1 MIRGRQ
7 SQMLNKKQEKILF
20 WITGI
25 VVVFLVFISVFIW
38 PNFYIQYRMA
48 KGVTISDVTSSERE
62 IINEHIDCQLP
73 QSATIISISTTLR
86 PMEQPFC
93 MTFSMPLSEQKHFIE
108 PISDV
113 YQFNALENVTGESI
127 TVSGKE
133 QKAVHFFKHISKEFT
148 GIYEYASSEETV
160 YFQLIYTD
168 ISDDVDNIFYERVR
182 IMPKWLDFH

>member
-1 MIRGRQ
+1 M
-7 SQMLNKKQEKILF
+7 F

-25 VVVFLVFISVFIW
+25 VVVLLVFISVFIW

-48 KGVTISDVTSSERE
+48 KGITISDVTSSEQD
-62 IINEHIDCQLP
+62 IINEHIDFQLP

-86 PMEQPFC
+86 PMDQPFR
-93 MTFSMPLSEQKHFIE
+93 MVLSMPLSEQKHFIE
-108 PISDV
+108 SISDV
-113 YQFNALENVTGESI
+113 YQLNALASVTGESI
-127 TVSGKE
+127 TVAGKE
-133 QKAVHFFKHISKEFT
+133 QKAVCFFEHISHEFT

>member
-1 MIRGRQ
+1 M
-7 SQMLNKKQEKILF
+7 F

-25 VVVFLVFISVFIW
+25 VVVLLVFISVFIW

-48 KGVTISDVTSSERE
+48 KGITISDVTSSEQD
-62 IINEHIDCQLP
+62 IINEHIDFQLP

-86 PMEQPFC
+86 PMDQPFR
-93 MTFSMPLSEQKHFIE
+93 MVFSMPLSEQKHFIE
-108 PISDV
+108 SISDV
-113 YQFNALENVTGESI
+113 YQLNALASVTGESI
-127 TVSGKE
+127 TVAGKE
-133 QKAVHFFKHISKEFT
+133 QKAVCFFEHISHEFT

-182 IMPKWLDFH
+182 IKPKWLDFH

>member
-1 MIRGRQ
+1 M
-7 SQMLNKKQEKILF
+7 F

-25 VVVFLVFISVFIW
+25 VVVLLVFISVFIW

-48 KGVTISDVTSSERE
+48 KGITISDVTSSEQD
-62 IINEHIDCQLP
+62 IINEHIDFQLP

-86 PMEQPFC
+86 PMDQPFR
-93 MTFSMPLSEQKHFIE
+93 MVFSMPLSEQKHFIE
-108 PISDV
+108 SISDV
-113 YQFNALENVTGESI
+113 YQLNALASVTGESI
-127 TVSGKE
+127 TVAGKE
-133 QKAVHFFKHISKEFT
+133 HKAVCFFEHISHEFT

>member
-1 MIRGRQ
+1 M
-7 SQMLNKKQEKILF
+7 F

-25 VVVFLVFISVFIW
+25 VVVLLVFISVFIW

-48 KGVTISDVTSSERE
+48 KGITISDVTSSEQD
-62 IINEHIDCQLP
+62 IINEHIDFKLP

-86 PMEQPFC
+86 PMDQPFR
-93 MTFSMPLSEQKHFIE
+93 MVFSMPLSEQKHFIE
-108 PISDV
+108 SISDV
-113 YQFNALENVTGESI
+113 YQLNALASVTGESI
-127 TVSGKE
+127 TVAGKE
-133 QKAVHFFKHISKEFT
+133 QKAVCFFEHISHEFT